1 MSHRVSMAVIQKPT
15 GPLDFHLLE
24 LKVPQGSVH
33 LSAPRDN
40 RLHVNP
46 PCRGT
51 FISSERWRGSQVRGG
66 HMVGCAKDSQ
76 LRITFQTL

>member
-1 MSHRVSMAVIQKPT
+1 MSHHVSTAETQKPT

-33 LSAPRDN
+33 LSAPRRQQTGLTPSTQRN
-40 RLHVNP
+40 LH
-46 PCRGT
+46 
-51 FISSERWRGSQVRGG
+51 SSERQGGSQVHRE

-76 LRITFQTL
+76 LRITFQT